1 MEINKLNKFINASN
15 SWDDLV
21 YRLGDKSLN
30 DKFKGD
36 VFERL
41 TQAYL
46 LTSPQYKSVLKNVW
60 MSHEVPSR
68 ILDKLNLPREDFG
81 IDIIAQT
88 KDNKFWSIQCKYRS
102 NQEKALTYKELSTFA
117 ALSFVTA
124 KNVSLAVVAHST
136 SKPVRNR
143 KLLKNLTEIGL
154 ETWLSLTDQDWKRI
168 QSLCANK
175 QIKLKKRNPRPH
187 QKPAIKKAVT
197 HFKDK
202 KNTRGKLIMPCGT
215 GKSLTAF
222 WIAEALDAKKIILA
236 VPSLHLIKQS
246 LNDWVQEYLAAG
258 INPEW
263 MCVCSDKSA
272 GNVEIDDFDIDLQDL
287 GIPVTTNKDEI
298 RNFLSKRSKHH
309 KIIFTT
315 YQSGHLLKQVC
326 KNQKIKFDL
335 AIFDEAHKTVG
346 FADKSFAALLH
357 EKNIH
362 IKHRVF
368 MTATERKIVHRREDE
383 VVSMDDTK
391 IYGNIFY
398 QLSFRKAIDNG
409 IISDYKIVTL
419 TVTNSQVEN
428 LIENNSLLNIKGSG
442 LNSTES
448 IYVATGIA
456 VKKAMK
462 KYKINHAISFHR
474 SIPLAKN
481 FRGLLDTFNKEKT
494 LRPVS
499 KNYHVS
505 SKQKTGER
513 AQMLK
518 DFASQKPSLI
528 TNARCLTEGVDI
540 PAVDCILFADPKQSL
555 VDIVQATGRAMRPA
569 PGKKFGYVI
578 LPLVVPDNYEVD
590 DFAEETAFRHITK
603 VISVLSTHDERIS
616 EEFRLIRAGTISK
629 GKIINIDSAL
639 PIGHK
644 IKLDKFAESIN
655 ARVWD
660 KVAKVNFRN
669 FDEAR
674 NYARRLQ
681 LNNWREWLA
690 LENLPPDIPREPKKV
705 YKLDWISVSD
715 WLGTPYISTSK
726 RKYRDFIGARKY
738 VQSLKLAGQKQY
750 YELARE
756 KKLPIDI
763 PQSPNNTYKDKGW
776 VSWGDWLGTGRVAT
790 NKIQFLKFI
799 EARAYVR
806 TLKLK
811 GKTDWYQFIQSKKFP
826 KFLPTNPQRT
836 YKKKGWI
843 SWGDWLG
850 TKTVSVK
857 NRSMIFLD
865 FKKSRNFSRSL
876 NLLSAKEWRKFVLR
890 KDFPSNI
897 PKDPYGYYKDKGWVS
912 WGDWLGTGRAHKK
925 FLSFVEARAYARSLG
940 FKKMI
945 QWRNFAKSSLRPKN
959 IPSNPWE
966 VYSDSYISIKD
977 WLEEP

>member
-1 MEINKLNKFINASN
+1 ME
-15 SWDDLV
+15 
-21 YRLGDKSLN
+21 
-30 DKFKGD
+30 
-36 VFERL
+36 
-41 TQAYL
+41 
-46 LTSPQYKSVLKNVW
+46 
-60 MSHEVPSR
+60 
-68 ILDKLNLPREDFG
+68 
-81 IDIIAQT
+81 
-88 KDNKFWSIQCKYRS
+88 
-102 NQEKALTYKELSTFA
+102 
-117 ALSFVTA
+117 
-124 KNVSLAVVAHST
+124 
-136 SKPVRNR
+136 
-143 KLLKNLTEIGL
+143 
-154 ETWLSLTDQDWKRI
+154 
-168 QSLCANK
+168 
-175 QIKLKKRNPRPH
+175 
-187 QKPAIKKAVT
+187 
-197 HFKDK
+197 
-202 KNTRGKLIMPCGT
+202 
-215 GKSLTAF
+215 
-222 WIAEALDAKKIILA
+222 
-236 VPSLHLIKQS
+236 QS

-346 FADKSFAALLH
+346 VADKSFAALLH

-681 LNNWREWLA
+681 LDNWREWLA

-726 RKYRDFIGARKY
+726 RKYRNFIGARKY

-843 SWGDWLG
+843 SWGDWFG